1 MRVGV
6 DATIWPNRRG
16 FGRYCRNVV
25 TRLVELDPGSEYVLV
40 ADGECPPE
48 IAPPP
53 GVRWQEVSVRRPAST
68 LLTSSGRR
76 GLVDLVR
83 LSGAARRVRPDAFLF
98 PSVDTYFPVPGVP
111 AVVGLFDAISDERA
125 EDMLPERRARLLWRL
140 KQRLA
145 VKDAAGLFTISE
157 ASRAAL
163 SASLG
168 IPRERLAVLPGAAD
182 AAFFPREAAEVEK
195 ELLGVGLRPGEP
207 FLLYAGGIGPH
218 KGLEVLLDAY
228 MSLASRRDVV
238 PPLIVPG
245 PFDDPAYGAVTAGE
259 RARAAAVE
267 HPGSIRFTGWIE
279 DSTLAC
285 LHTRAGAVVV
295 PSLAEGFGLPAVE
308 AAACGAAVV
317 ASDIPSHRETL
328 ADAALFVPP
337 GDVPALSQALERL
350 LEDPGLR
357 DDLGRGARRAAGK
370 LSWERSAVG
379 LRDLLH
385 RAAGSDGSA
394 S

>member
-40 ADGECPPE
+40 ADGKCPPGV
-48 IAPPP
+48 APPR
-53 GVRWQEVSVRRPAST
+53 GVRWQEVSVRRQAST

-76 GLVDLVR
+76 PVVDIVR
-83 LSGAARRVRPDAFLF
+83 LSRAARRARPDAFLF

-145 VKDAAGLFTISE
+145 VKGAAGLFTISE

-163 SASLG
+163 STRLG
-168 IPRERLAVLPGAAD
+168 IAPERLAVLPGAPD
-182 AAFFPREAAEVEK
+182 AAFFPRDAGEAEG
-195 ELLGVGLRPGEP
+195 ELTKVGLHPDEP

-228 MSLASRRDVV
+228 VSLASRREAV
-238 PPLIVPG
+238 PPLMVPG
-245 PFDDPAYGAVTAGE
+245 PFDEPAYEAVTARE
-259 RARAAAVE
+259 RARAAAVPR
-267 HPGSIRFTGWIE
+267 PGAVRFTGWVE
-279 DSTLAC
+279 DPTLAC
-285 LHTRAGAVVV
+285 LHTRASGVVV

-308 AAACGAAVV
+308 AAACGAPVV
-317 ASDIPSHRETL
+317 ASDIPPHLETL
-328 ADAALFVPP
+328 GDAALFVPP
-337 GDVPALSQALERL
+337 GDPSALSQALERL
-350 LEDPGLR
+350 LDDPALR
-357 DDLGRGARRAAGK
+357 DDLGRRAHQAAGR
-370 LSWERSAVG
+370 LSWERSATG

-385 RAAGSDGSA
+385 QAAGRNGDA